1 MSHVVGCNNAR
12 IPNETT
18 IMIPSQDHAAPA
30 HILRSRHFA
39 WLFALLS
46 SPILKA
52 DEPPVLFESI
62 CDMNMVVAHIDHFVP
77 QRNPTLF
84 HWSGQSSVPDAPD
97 PPMATDRPDVTEAS
111 STVGSGVLQIETG
124 YTYLEDRTADQLN
137 QSHSFPEVLL
147 RYGTPADWLELRF
160 ATNISHQ
167 KAETTSF
174 TGTEDLYFGAKL
186 GLTLQEGLYP
196 EMALV
201 PQMTIPSGSGT
212 LTAGKLLPGVN
223 WLYGWDIN
231 DAVSTAGSTQFN
243 FSVDEESGKD
253 YTEWT
258 QTWTVGFALHDQVGA
273 YTEWFAFI
281 PHASDSAR
289 TEHYANCGLTFQA
302 TDDIQWDIRTGM
314 GLNDAAADWFSG
326 IGLSFRFR

>member
-1 MSHVVGCNNAR
+1 MAN
-12 IPNETT
+12 
-18 IMIPSQDHAAPA
+18 
-30 HILRSRHFA
+30 
-39 WLFALLS
+39 
-46 SPILKA
+46 A
-52 DEPPVLFESI
+52 DEPYMPFERIREAST
-62 CDMNMVVAHIDHFVP
+62 VVVEMEHFAP
-77 QRNPTLF
+77 QRNSTLF
-84 HWSGQSSVPDAPD
+84 LWSGQAPVPVEPN
-97 PPMATDRPDVTEAS
+97 PEMATDRPDVTESS
-111 STVGSGVLQIETG
+111 STVGSGVLQIEAG
-124 YTYLEDRTADQLN
+124 YTYLQDCTAGQLN

-258 QTWTVGFALHDQVGA
+258 QTWTVGFALHDQIGA

-302 TDDIQWDIRTGM
+302 TDNIQWDIRTGM

-326 IGLSFRFR
+326 IGLSIRFR

>member
-1 MSHVVGCNNAR
+1 MAN
-12 IPNETT
+12 
-18 IMIPSQDHAAPA
+18 
-30 HILRSRHFA
+30 
-39 WLFALLS
+39 
-46 SPILKA
+46 A
-52 DEPPVLFESI
+52 DEPYMPFERIREAST
-62 CDMNMVVAHIDHFVP
+62 VVAEMEHFAP
-77 QRNPTLF
+77 QRNSTLF
-84 HWSGQSSVPDAPD
+84 LWSGQAPVPVEPN
-97 PPMATDRPDVTEAS
+97 PEMATDRPDVTESS
-111 STVGSGVLQIETG
+111 STVGSGVLQIEAG
-124 YTYLEDRTADQLN
+124 YTYLQDCTAGQLN

-160 ATNISHQ
+160 ASNISHQ

-258 QTWTVGFALHDQVGA
+258 QTWTVGFALHDQIGA

-302 TDDIQWDIRTGM
+302 TDNIQWDIRTGM

-326 IGLSFRFR
+326 IGLSIRFR

>member
-1 MSHVVGCNNAR
+1 MSSSLQQTRPVWQLRSWQFAFALLWTVASVVNADEPY
-12 IPNETT
+12 IPFEQTREIST
-18 IMIPSQDHAAPA
+18 IFAELQHAAP
-30 HILRSRHFA
+30 
-39 WLFALLS
+39 
-46 SPILKA
+46 
-52 DEPPVLFESI
+52 
-62 CDMNMVVAHIDHFVP
+62 
-77 QRNPTLF
+77 QRNSTLF
-84 HWSGQSSVPDAPD
+84 HWSGQSSVPDAPN

-167 KAETTSF
+167 KAEATSF

-186 GLTLQEGLYP
+186 GLTLQDGLYP

-223 WLYGWDIN
+223 WLYGWDVN
-231 DAVSTAGSTQFN
+231 DFVSTAGSTQFN
-243 FSVDEESGKD
+243 FSVDEVSGKD